1 MAELKLVLFSDLSWN
16 RPGPFF
22 VFSRDVQGGT
32 TGAQPK
38 PTSRADKL
46 DPTKKRQHTFT
57 GNYCN
62 PKYGLKVFPSVG
74 VYRHH
79 WLNTSSFLELGVPN
93 SRTMKDELRS
103 QTFFCSFFQLT
114 AVMEYLWTPSDHSGR
129 NLLDPS
135 EEFKINIRIRGTK
148 VCPYTS
154 ICIYHNYIL
163 VYMCIKNCNIHVYLH
178 RHTQNKYHTVTIS
191 NSYPHRSI
199 SIPRSPARPDAL
211 DSPFVDVSLGG

>member
-1 MAELKLVLFSDLSWN
+1 MSHYQSCHSSSIIHASVWLNWNSCSLVISAETV
-16 RPGPFF
+16 PGPFF
-22 VFSRDVQGGT
+22 VFSRDVRAGHT

-62 PKYGLKVFPSVG
+62 PNYGLKVFPSVG
-74 VYRHH
+74 VYKHH

-93 SRTMKDELRS
+93 SRTVKDELRS

-114 AVMEYLWTPSDHSGR
+114 AVMEYLWTLSDHSGR

-135 EEFKINIRIRGTK
+135 EAFKINIPIRGTK

-154 ICIYHNYIL
+154 ICIYIIYIR
-163 VYMCIKNCNIHVYLH
+163 VYICIKKCNIHVWMFIYMDTH
-178 RHTQNKYHTVTIS
+178 RIDIIQ
-191 NSYPHRSI
+191 
-199 SIPRSPARPDAL
+199 
-211 DSPFVDVSLGG
+211 